1 VRPRI
6 GATVLS
12 ADASGAVDA
21 LALGALLGDGAL
33 DDLYEFRQILEVEIA
48 GRAATRAGAPELTE
62 IGLAL
67 DSYRDALARD
77 LPTFKRDIA
86 FHQALAHASGNRVYA
101 DVLKALSGM
110 LVEARART
118 QAVPGAPQRAMEEHQ
133 AIYAAIMAG
142 DENGARAA
150 MARHIESAKWAL
162 EESRRRQ
169 AEVDAAEEASATPAT
184 DGDDAALV
192 GQHA

>member
-1 VRPRI
+1 
-6 GATVLS
+6 
-12 ADASGAVDA
+12 
-21 LALGALLGDGAL
+21 
-33 DDLYEFRQILEVEIA
+33 
-48 GRAATRAGAPELTE
+48 
-62 IGLAL
+62 
-67 DSYRDALARD
+67 
-77 LPTFKRDIA
+77 
-86 FHQALAHASGNRVYA
+86 
-101 DVLKALSGM
+101 
-110 LVEARART
+110 
-118 QAVPGAPQRAMEEHQ
+118 MEEHQ